1 MNNLETL
8 KTLIKAKSR
17 HMNQKEKLKL
27 KFDFIRLDNAY
38 KENNITLAYSL
49 EQKMYNKL
57 NNTNY

>member
-17 HMNQKEKLKL
+17 RMSQKEKLKL
-27 KFDFIRLDNAY
+27 KFDFIKIDKAY

-49 EQKMYNKL
+49 EQKLYNKL

>member
-8 KTLIKAKSR
+8 KTLINAKSR
-17 HMNQKEKLKL
+17 HMSQKEKLKL
-27 KFDFIRLDNAY
+27 RFDFIRVYKAY

-49 EQKMYNKL
+49 EQKLYNKL

>member
-8 KTLIKAKSR
+8 KTLINAKSK
-17 HMNQKEKLKL
+17 HMSQKEKLKL
-27 KFDFIRLDNAY
+27 KFDLIRLDQAY

-49 EQKMYNKL
+49 EQKLYNKL

>member
-17 HMNQKEKLKL
+17 HMSQKEKLKL
-27 KFDFIRLDNAY
+27 KFDFTRIDKAY
-38 KENNITLAYSL
+38 KENNIALAYSL
-49 EQKMYNKL
+49 EQKLYNKL